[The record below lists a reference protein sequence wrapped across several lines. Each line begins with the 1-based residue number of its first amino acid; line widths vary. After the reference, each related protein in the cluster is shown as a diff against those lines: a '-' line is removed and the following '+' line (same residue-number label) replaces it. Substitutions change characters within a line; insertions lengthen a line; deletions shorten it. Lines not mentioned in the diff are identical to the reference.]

1 MLKTINIISLGCSKN
16 LVDSEDLAS
25 RLRKKY
31 NVVFDSDQKS
41 EIVVVNTC
49 GFILDA
55 QEESINTIL
64 EFAQKK
70 KNGEI
75 EKLFVFGCLSQRF
88 KKDLINE
95 IPEADEYFGVNSLNQ
110 MLEVLDAEKID
121 NLQEPRMISPA
132 AHMAYIKVS
141 EGCNRKCSF
150 CSIPYIRGGYTSR
163 TIESIENEVALLA
176 QNGVKEFNLIAQDL
190 SWYGKDLY
198 KEFKLASL
206 MEHLVKI
213 EGVHWLRMHYT
224 YPNNFP
230 LETLDI
236 MKSNRNVCNYLDI
249 PIQHINNKILQNM
262 HRGHTKEETL
272 ELLDKFRSAVPD
284 IALRTTLLVGFP
296 GETDK
301 VFEELVDFVK
311 SARFDRLG
319 VFAYSP
325 EQGTFSAENF
335 KDSISQKR
343 KDERVATIM
352 EIQQEISAQLNNAK
366 IGKTFEMIV
375 DKKEGEYFVGRT
387 QYDSPDV
394 DNEVLVLQKDA
405 PDFKVGNFYNVK
417 VFDSAEFDLFARP
430 LNKNEQNE

>member
-1 MLKTINIISLGCSKN
+1 
-16 LVDSEDLAS
+16 
-25 RLRKKY
+25 
-31 NVVFDSDQKS
+31 
-41 EIVVVNTC
+41 
-49 GFILDA
+49 
-55 QEESINTIL
+55 
-64 EFAQKK
+64 
-70 KNGEI
+70 
-75 EKLFVFGCLSQRF
+75 
-88 KKDLINE
+88 
-95 IPEADEYFGVNSLNQ
+95 
-110 MLEVLDAEKID
+110 
-121 NLQEPRMISPA
+121 
-132 AHMAYIKVS
+132 
-141 EGCNRKCSF
+141 
-150 CSIPYIRGGYTSR
+150 
-163 TIESIENEVALLA
+163 
-176 QNGVKEFNLIAQDL
+176 
-190 SWYGKDLY
+190 
-198 KEFKLASL
+198 
-206 MEHLVKI
+206 
-213 EGVHWLRMHYT
+213 
-224 YPNNFP
+224 
-230 LETLDI
+230 
-236 MKSNRNVCNYLDI
+236 
-249 PIQHINNKILQNM
+249 M